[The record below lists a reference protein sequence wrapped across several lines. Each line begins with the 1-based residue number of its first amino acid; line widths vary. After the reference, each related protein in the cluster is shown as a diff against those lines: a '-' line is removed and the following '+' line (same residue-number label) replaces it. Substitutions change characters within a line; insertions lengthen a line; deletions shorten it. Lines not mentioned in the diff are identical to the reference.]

1 MEADQGDDY
10 THLMVSQLPLH
21 EMGGLDN
28 FHLSADQGLL
38 KQKKIKMTG
47 TAIYTSIYCLTL
59 LDGKNWALVIYNI
72 CCGNFDIYSC
82 TVSYYPML

>member
-38 KQKKIKMTG
+38 KQKKLK
-47 TAIYTSIYCLTL
+47 L
-59 LDGKNWALVIYNI
+59 LAQLYIRRYI
-72 CCGNFDIYSC
+72 
-82 TVSYYPML
+82 VSPY